1 MINFSDLPVSIYC
14 TNKKTGEEKKID
26 ARTSDAIAI
35 SIRNNCPIFTY
46 EEILTN
52 AGIIINSAKN
62 FNKLS
67 IDQNKKKSPKKT
79 SISSLS
85 IKKLNQLLEIA
96 IEQENYEKASKIRD
110 EIKRR
115 KKDL

>member
-1 MINFSDLPVSIYC
+1 MHHFIVQI
-14 TNKKTGEEKKID
+14 KKLVKKKID

-62 FNKLS
+62 FDKLS
-67 IDQNKKKSPKKT
+67 IDQNKKNHQKNKYLIFKH
-79 SISSLS
+79 
-85 IKKLNQLLEIA
+85 
-96 IEQENYEKASKIRD
+96 QEA
-110 EIKRR
+110 
-115 KKDL
+115 